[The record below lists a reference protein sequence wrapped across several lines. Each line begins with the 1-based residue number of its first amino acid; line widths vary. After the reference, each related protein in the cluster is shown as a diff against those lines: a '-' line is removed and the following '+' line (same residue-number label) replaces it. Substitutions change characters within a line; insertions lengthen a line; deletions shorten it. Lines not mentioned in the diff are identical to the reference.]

1 MKKAVKWMA
10 IVAGA
15 IFVLLVAAAVAL
27 PFIIPMEKIKDLA
40 TAQIS
45 QAIDREVKIEKVEF
59 NIFSGIELKG
69 LSISNRAGFAKEP
82 FVSADAIALRYAFW
96 PLFKRQVIIKEVRLV
111 KPEILIEKSK
121 AGIFNFSDMTQK
133 KPARRQTPDVSPN
146 ATAQRKTDFSMVI
159 DTFSIRQGKITYTD
173 YGTKTSSQLKDADLT
188 VSGITLALIKP
199 IGLDFSATA
208 VYKEK
213 DIPLSLGAKIS
224 LDLKNEK
231 VSIPDL
237 AVGVAGEKARISA
250 AVSRFKTGPE
260 IDFSITSGKLGVD
273 PLLAVFTAGATAP
286 KKKEKLPRGAL
297 TRTVDSLTASLP
309 STLKVKGD
317 IDMSKVTFLNFEV
330 DKAKLGL
337 SLANKKF
344 AANIQE
350 IKFYDGTL
358 SGKATVDLRTSGL
371 GYSGE
376 VDLAGFNAAP
386 FTNAVVETFLTRL
399 DNYKDLTDKVYGK
412 LDVSLSVRGKGV
424 EVQDI
429 MANAVASGT
438 LSLKNGE
445 IKRLKTIDAIA
456 DKISTPALKQ
466 DIKISELSASFSM
479 KNQVVDVKDMKL
491 IDHDIN
497 ILFKGG
503 IDLGGLKFVSGNR
516 LTLKGSPPVT
526 QGLSREFDLLRDE
539 KGWLEA
545 TFELRGALKKPVPVP
560 ILEKPVEKAV
570 GKLKVKVEA
579 RKKELEAEAQ
589 QKAEAEKK
597 RLEEEARKKLE
608 EEAKNQLK
616 DLIKF

>member
-1 MKKAVKWMA
+1 MKKAVKWIA
-10 IVAGA
+10 IIAGA
-15 IFVLLVAAAVAL
+15 IFVLLAAGVVAL
-27 PFIIPMEKIKDLA
+27 PFIIPLEKAKDIA

-45 QAIDREVKIEKVEF
+45 ETINREVKIEKIEF

-69 LSISNRAGFAKEP
+69 LSISNRPGFAKEP

-96 PLFKRQVIIKEVRLV
+96 PLFRRQIVIKEIRLV
-111 KPEILIEKSK
+111 KPEILIEKSSR
-121 AGIFNFSDMTQK
+121 GDFNFSDMTQK
-133 KPARRQTPDVSPN
+133 KAAPKKKEKEEGKDKDQA
-146 ATAQRKTDFSMVI
+146 FSMVV
-159 DTFSIRQGKITYTD
+159 DAFSIRNGKITYKD
-173 YGTKTSSQLKDADLT
+173 YATRTSSELKDADLT
-188 VSGITLALIKP
+188 LSGITLALIRP

-237 AVGVAGEKARISA
+237 TVGVAGEKAKISA
-250 AVSRFKTGPE
+250 TVSRFKAGPE
-260 IDFSITSGKLGVD
+260 IDFSITSGKLEVD

-297 TRTVDSLTASLP
+297 TKTVDGLTASLP
-309 STLKVKGD
+309 SALKVKGD
-317 IDMSKVTFLNFEV
+317 IDMAKVTFLNFEV

-337 SLANKKF
+337 SLANKQF
-344 AANIQE
+344 SADIRE
-350 IKFYDGTL
+350 IRFYDGTL
-358 SGKATVDLRTSGL
+358 SGKANVDLRTSGL
-371 GYSGE
+371 GYSGQ
-376 VDLAGFNAAP
+376 VKLDGFNASP
-386 FTNAVVETFLTRL
+386 FTNAVVETFLARL
-399 DNYKDLTDKVYGK
+399 DNHKDLTDKVYGK
-412 LDVSLSVRGKGV
+412 LDVSLSVRGRGV

-429 MANAVASGT
+429 MANAVASGS

-466 DIKISELSASFSM
+466 DLKISELSASFSM

-516 LTLKGSPPVT
+516 LTLKGSPSVT
-526 QGLSREFDLLRDE
+526 QGLSKEFDLLRDE

-570 GKLKVKVEA
+570 GKLKVTVEA

-589 QKAEAEKK
+589 KKAEAEKK
-597 RLEEEARKKLE
+597 RLEEETKQKLE
-608 EEAKNQLK
+608 EEAKNKLK